1 MAGLRE
7 PGSSFPNLNFDKKL
21 RHVLERLLQISMPRP
36 PMHTAKSDPAVSAP
50 SYAILPWNTPPK
62 PSGFDLSKKTQQ
74 WASATAASWMKSLKW
89 ARMFSNQWYIESFH
103 FTTGSQNEHMF
114 SLSAVNWLRVQF
126 PIIPSTSS
134 SKLFLLFGTE
144 SGTLRGV
151 CLLPAEL

>member
-1 MAGLRE
+1 MAGLTA
-7 PGSSFPNLNFDKKL
+7 FQIWNFDKKL
-21 RHVLERLLQISMPRP
+21 RHVIERLLQISISRL
-36 PMHTAKSDPAVSAP
+36 PMHTATSDPAISAP
-50 SYAILPWNTPPK
+50 SYAILPWNSPPK

-74 WASATAASWMKSLKW
+74 WESAKAASWMKSLKW
-89 ARMFSNQWYIESFH
+89 PARIFSNQWYIESFH

-114 SLSAVNWLRVQF
+114 SLSAVNWLRLQF

-134 SKLFLLFGTE
+134 SNLFLLFGTE